1 MNLNIKIVRLQN
13 GEDIMGNVTSLDVGK
28 FNVSEPM
35 SVGLEYRNKEAG
47 LIMNHWLP
55 VQLLKKNEIT
65 IEQKD
70 ILGVLE
76 PSEEFCE
83 YYLNTVEKI
92 KALLAANLLAA
103 KDLVNDL
110 EEGEI
115 DEIMEAYEELKTHG
129 DTLH

>member
-28 FNVSEPM
+28 FNVTEPM
-35 SVGLEYRNKEAG
+35 SVELEYRGKEAG
-47 LIMNHWLP
+47 LMMHHWLP
-55 VQLLKKNEIT
+55 VQLIKKNEIT
-65 IEQKD
+65 LEQKD
-70 ILGVLE
+70 ILCVLE
-76 PSEEFCE
+76 PNEEFTE

-92 KALLAANLLAA
+92 KELLAA
-103 KDLVNDL
+103 KNLVNDL

-115 DEIMEAYEELKTHG
+115 DDIMEAYEELKTHG

>member
-92 KALLAANLLAA
+92 KELLIA
-103 KDLVNDL
+103 KNLVNDL

-115 DEIMEAYEELKTHG
+115 DEIMEAYEELKIYG